1 MKIITVAHQKGGVG
15 KTTLSLNLA
24 YCFAQGARV
33 AIVDSDPQA
42 SASNLKEILNDH
54 GIALIEATDIP
65 NVRELYDIVI
75 IDTPPY
81 LTTALPDF
89 FSYSDFVLVP
99 TKASILDIMAIRATI
114 QLLRQ
119 AQSLK
124 TELKALIVLN
134 MVKPVTNLT
143 DDIREALQHYNFPLA
158 ETTVSDRVSYTRS
171 PISGGVF
178 ETDDSK
184 AKDEIISLTQEIIT
198 ALQKNQ

>member
-24 YCFAQGARV
+24 YCFAQGTRV

-42 SASNLKEILNDH
+42 SAANLKEILSQH
-54 GIALIEATDIP
+54 GIDLIEPVDIP
-65 NVRELYDIVI
+65 NVQDKYDVVI

-81 LTTALPDF
+81 LTTSLPDF

-119 AQSLK
+119 AQQLKPALK
-124 TELKALIVLN
+124 TLIVLN
-134 MVKPVTNLT
+134 MVKPVTTLT
-143 DDIREALQHYNFPLA
+143 NDIKEALLHYDFPLA
-158 ETTVSDRVSYTRS
+158 NTTVSDRVSYTRS

-198 ALQKNQ
+198 ALNS

>member
-42 SASNLKEILNDH
+42 SASNLSEILKEY
-54 GIALIEATDIP
+54 GIDLIEPSDIP
-65 NVRELYDIVI
+65 AVQSLYDIVI

-81 LTTALPDF
+81 LTTSLPDF

-119 AQSLK
+119 AQKLK
-124 TELKALIVLN
+124 NSLKALIVLN
-134 MVKPVTNLT
+134 MVKSSTTLT
-143 DDIREALQHYNFPLA
+143 DDIKEALQHYDFPLA
-158 ETTVSDRVSYTRS
+158 NTTISDRVSYTRS
-171 PISGGVF
+171 PISGGIF

-184 AKDEIISLTQEIIT
+184 AKDEIISLTKEIISSF
-198 ALQKNQ
+198 Q

>member
-33 AIVDSDPQA
+33 AIVDSDPQG
-42 SASNLKEILNDH
+42 SATNLKEILSKHRID
-54 GIALIEATDIP
+54 LIESGDIP
-65 NVRELYDIVI
+65 NVQALYDIVI

-81 LTTALPDF
+81 LTTSLPDF

-114 QLLRQ
+114 QLLKQ
-119 AQSLK
+119 AQKLKPSLR
-124 TELKALIVLN
+124 ALIILN
-134 MVKPVTNLT
+134 MIKPSTTLT
-143 DDIREALQHYNFPLA
+143 DDIKEALQHYSFPLA
-158 ETTVSDRVSYTRS
+158 DTTISDRVSYTRS

-184 AKDEIISLTQEIIT
+184 AKDEIISLTQEIISS
-198 ALQKNQ
+198 LQKS

>member
-24 YCFAQGARV
+24 YCFAQGTRV

-42 SASNLKEILNDH
+42 SAANLKEILSQH
-54 GIALIEATDIP
+54 GIDLIEPVDIP
-65 NVRELYDIVI
+65 NVQDKYDVVI

-81 LTTALPDF
+81 LTTSLPDF

-119 AQSLK
+119 AQQLKPALK
-124 TELKALIVLN
+124 TLIVLN
-134 MVKPVTNLT
+134 MVKPVTTLT
-143 DDIREALQHYNFPLA
+143 NDIKEALLHYDFPLA
-158 ETTVSDRVSYTRS
+158 NTTVSDRVSYTRS

-178 ETDDSK
+178 ETDHSK

-198 ALQKNQ
+198 ALNS

>member
-24 YCFAQGARV
+24 YCFAQGTRV

-42 SASNLKEILNDH
+42 SAANLKEILSQH
-54 GIALIEATDIP
+54 GIDLIEPVDIP
-65 NVRELYDIVI
+65 NVQDKYDVVI

-81 LTTALPDF
+81 LTTSLPDF

-119 AQSLK
+119 AQQLKPALK
-124 TELKALIVLN
+124 TLIVLN
-134 MVKPVTNLT
+134 MVKPVTTLT
-143 DDIREALQHYNFPLA
+143 DDIKEALLHYDFPLA
-158 ETTVSDRVSYTRS
+158 NTTVSDRVSYTRS

-198 ALQKNQ
+198 ALNS